1 MVPSGWS
8 FKKLEEANITI
19 TDGDRGKEYPKSTEF
34 SDSGY
39 CLFLS
44 AKNVS
49 KNGFLFSETQFISET
64 KHKKLR
70 KGIVNKG
77 DIVLT
82 TRGTVGQFAYYNAD
96 FDYAAMRIN
105 SGMVTLNCSEAELS
119 SDFFYALSKSSIIKK
134 QIDSAAFGS
143 AQPQLTV
150 KIIKSLKLP
159 IPPLPEQRKI
169 ASILGTWDKAI
180 STTERLI
187 DNSKQQKKALM
198 QQLLTGK
205 KRLLENS
212 GKPFEGEWEEVKLK
226 SIAEIKRGAGSQYI
240 SYVESP
246 DEGIRLIRISDF
258 LGDSLKYIKHTKD
271 INRFILQKGD
281 LLIAGTGATAG
292 IVFEVPDKLSGLAF
306 SYNAPRIRVDEKT
319 SKKFILYYLKSQL
332 ILSQQLSL
340 FTGNAQPFLDTRAIG
355 GFRIRLPII
364 KEQHKIASVLS
375 NADKEIELL
384 VQQLVDLKQEKKALM
399 QQLLTGKRRVLV

>member
-1 MVPSGWS
+1 MVPNGWENRHLYELSTKISDGIHSTPKYVESSGIYFVNGNNLKNGVIKINEGTKNVCAENAEKHWRELTNRTILMSINGTIGNLALYNGENVVLGKSACYINVADNTDVDYIYYALKSSKTQS
-8 FKKLEEANITI
+8 FYTSELTGSTI
-19 TDGDRGKEYPKSTEF
+19 KNLSLKTIKST
-34 SDSGY
+34 
-39 CLFLS
+39 
-44 AKNVS
+44 K
-49 KNGFLFSETQFISET
+49 I
-64 KHKKLR
+64 
-70 KGIVNKG
+70 
-77 DIVLT
+77 LT
-82 TRGTVGQFAYYNAD
+82 
-96 FDYAAMRIN
+96 
-105 SGMVTLNCSEAELS
+105 
-119 SDFFYALSKSSIIKK
+119 
-134 QIDSAAFGS
+134 
-143 AQPQLTV
+143 
-150 KIIKSLKLP
+150 
-159 IPPLPEQRKI
+159 PPLPEQRKI
-169 ASILGTWDKAI
+169 ANILSTWDKAI
-180 STTERLI
+180 GTTERLI

-198 QQLLTGK
+198 QQLLTGAHIG
-205 KRLLENS
+205 KRLLDDS
-212 GKPFEGEWEEVKLK
+212 GKKFEDEWAEVKLK

-319 SKKFILYYLKSQL
+319 SKKFIYYYLKSQL

-355 GFRIRLPII
+355 GFRIRLPSI